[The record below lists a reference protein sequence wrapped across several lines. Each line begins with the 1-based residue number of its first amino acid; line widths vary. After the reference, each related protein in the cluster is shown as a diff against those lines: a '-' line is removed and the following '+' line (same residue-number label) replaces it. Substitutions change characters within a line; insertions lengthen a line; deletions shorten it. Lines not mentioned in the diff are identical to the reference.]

1 MVTCNSNNIYID
13 AHKKRKKTTNHS
25 TNNELITEEEKK
37 GTFMYIYIFSY
48 TKQASTFHGI
58 TCQQRPFLSAASHH
72 ILYHFMGYYV
82 TISYDNFR
90 GGRNSNF
97 RSSVTIPNIQSTGIC
112 NGCIPSISV
121 RNNNYFSIDSISFGI
136 RIACVLVCLY
146 SCHTPAHI

>member
-25 TNNELITEEEKK
+25 TNNELITEGKK
-37 GTFMYIYIFSY
+37 RYIYVYLYIFIY
-48 TKQASTFHGI
+48 KVGI
-58 TCQQRPFLSAASHH
+58 NISWHHMPATPFLSAASHH